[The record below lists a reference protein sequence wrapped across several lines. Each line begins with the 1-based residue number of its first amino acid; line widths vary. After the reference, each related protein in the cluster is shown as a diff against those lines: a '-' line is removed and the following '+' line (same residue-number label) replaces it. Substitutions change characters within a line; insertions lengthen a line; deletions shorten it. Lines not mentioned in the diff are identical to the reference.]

1 MLKLHKMLK
10 VSNSKYFSKNVPFG
24 ALCINEIKSLYESS
38 LDHVAAKKAGNCW
51 LFLLNAEGGH
61 SIS

>member
-1 MLKLHKMLK
+1 MLKLYKMLK
-10 VSNSKYFSKNVPFG
+10 VSNSKYFSKNVSFG

-38 LDHVAAKKAGNCW
+38 LDHEAAKKAGSCC
-51 LFLLNAEGGH
+51 LFLLNGEGGH